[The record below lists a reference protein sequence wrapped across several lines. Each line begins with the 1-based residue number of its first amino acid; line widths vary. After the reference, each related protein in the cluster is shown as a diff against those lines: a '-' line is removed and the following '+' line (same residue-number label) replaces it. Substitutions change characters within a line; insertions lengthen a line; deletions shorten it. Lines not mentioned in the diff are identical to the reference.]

1 MTSSEVQTL
10 ARYLVGYRR
19 QTECQDDSVMVA
31 AVVSDDESFGMLR
44 MLYAYLEESISLWV
58 TRSIDDATR
67 WLADC
72 PESEAKIADPFFDQC
87 ARAR

>member
-1 MTSSEVQTL
+1 MNSNEVQTL
-10 ARYLVGYRR
+10 ARYLIGYRQ
-19 QTECQDDSVMVA
+19 QTECRDEPVMIA

-72 PESEAKIADPFFDQC
+72 PELEKESVASGSLGQC
-87 ARAR
+87 A